1 MPCWDWNG
9 RNLVLLAVTN
19 TRFKVLTF
27 GRFSAW
33 VGFSVGGGCRLGQG
47 SRLRGIVGAVGR
59 RVDDVSDGG
68 FLKMSM

>member
-1 MPCWDWNG
+1 M
-9 RNLVLLAVTN
+9 
-19 TRFKVLTF
+19 LTF